1 MKRLSEDKGG
11 WNTDE
16 NGDRMDE
23 EWFLKGER
31 EREREYVCR
40 ASARVRLFRVYRVS
54 SESPILIARYRYD
67 L

>member
-31 EREREYVCR
+31 ERERI
-40 ASARVRLFRVYRVS
+40 RVS
-54 SESPILIARYRYD
+54 GKCTRAPVSSVPGVK
-67 L
+67 

>member
-31 EREREYVCR
+31 ERENTCVGQVHAC
-40 ASARVRLFRVYRVS
+40 ACRVYRVS